1 MSLCLHVCQCN
12 IFAFLYLL
20 LSPSTSLHFLLRG
33 ARESPHVERSY
44 DKVSRRGVG
53 GKRGEG
59 RGVRVK
65 KEKRGRM
72 LKTEE
77 H

>member
-53 GKRGEG
+53 GKGRRK
-59 RGVRVK
+59 RGVCK
-65 KEKRGRM
+65 EGEKR
-72 LKTEE
+72 
-77 H
+77 

>member
-53 GKRGEG
+53 DKGEKEEE
-59 RGVRVK
+59 GV
-65 KEKRGRM
+65 
-72 LKTEE
+72 
-77 H
+77 